1 MASSRFLTLREV
13 IGPEHLN
20 CSESTLRRMLA
31 RNDFV
36 KPIRLSGRALRFDLA
51 AVQKWMERRAQEGG
65 E

>member
-13 IGPEHLN
+13 IGSEHLN

-31 RNDFV
+31 RNEFV
-36 KPIRLSGRALRFDLA
+36 KPIRLSGRALRWSSES
-51 AVQKWMERRAQEGG
+51 VERWMQRRARQGG